1 MISTAVRARGRASSR
16 ASVAGQRPGRAD
28 DPAVP
33 AASVRLE
40 RISHSFGTTRV
51 IDDVSLDIGGGEF
64 VALLGPSGCG
74 KSTLLRILAGLQAQS
89 AGSVL
94 VDGVA
99 VDGLAPRARGVGI
112 VFQNYALFP
121 HMTALANVA
130 YGLEA
135 GGEPRA
141 SARRRAAELLERV
154 QIGALGE
161 RLPRELSG
169 GQQQRVALART
180 LAVTPRILLLDEPL
194 AALDRSLRLDMQI
207 EIRRLQ
213 RELGITTVMVT
224 HDQDEAMSMADR
236 VAVLSGGALEQYDT
250 PAGVYDRPATPFVA
264 GFVGAT
270 NLLCAEMAL
279 RDGRRC
285 LRVAG
290 GTLPLE
296 GEDNPPGP
304 VRVSIRPEQW
314 ELAPAG
320 HDDLPQAEVILAMPL
335 GPTLLVDLRL
345 ADGTTAK
352 LSMPRSGDAAT
363 PQAGSRVA
371 LRLRLG
377 APVRIFA

>member
-1 MISTAVRARGRASSR
+1 MASGGPNSARA
-16 ASVAGQRPGRAD
+16 AG
-28 DPAVP
+28 
-33 AASVRLE
+33 AASAVRLE
-40 RISHSFGTTRV
+40 RISHAFGATRV

-74 KSTLLRILAGLQAQS
+74 KSTLLRILAGLQAQD

-99 VDGLAPRARGVGI
+99 VDGLPPRARGVGI

-121 HMTALANVA
+121 HMSALANVA

-135 GGEPRA
+135 GGKPRA
-141 SARRRAAELLERV
+141 SARRRAAELLERMR
-154 QIGALGE
+154 IGALGA

-180 LAVTPRILLLDEPL
+180 LAVGPRILLLDEPL
-194 AALDRSLRLDMQI
+194 SALDRSLRLDMQI

-236 VAVLSGGALEQYDT
+236 VAVLSGGTLEQFDT

-270 NLLCAEMAL
+270 NLLSARLAL
-279 RDGRRC
+279 RDGRPC
-285 LRVAG
+285 LRLAD

-296 GEDNPPGP
+296 ACTALPGP
-304 VRVSIRPEQW
+304 VQVSIRPEQW
-314 ELAPAG
+314 ELAVAG
-320 HDDLPQAEVILAMPL
+320 RDSLPQAEVVLAMPL

-345 ADGTTAK
+345 ADGVEAK
-352 LSMPRSGDAAT
+352 LSMSRGGDDAP

-371 LRLRLG
+371 LRLRPG